1 MTEHVS
7 KVYVGEDLN
16 RLKQLINDGVAV
28 MNEIETLKGGLSDTV
43 KNVAEELDIKAAQLN
58 KALRVYKDNMTYIF
72 GSWEFKFNM
81 TQAVIP
87 RTVPM
92 HSITVVSFTEN

>member
-7 KVYVGEDLN
+7 KVYVGEDLA

-58 KALRVYKDNMTYIF
+58 KAIKVAYKNNLGEEKDKLAEI
-72 GSWEFKFNM
+72 EDILD
-81 TQAVIP
+81 AVGI
-87 RTVPM
+87 
-92 HSITVVSFTEN
+92 

>member
-58 KALRVYKDNMTYIF
+58 KAIKVAYKNNLGEEKDKLAEI
-72 GSWEFKFNM
+72 EDILD
-81 TQAVIP
+81 AVGI
-87 RTVPM
+87 
-92 HSITVVSFTEN
+92 

>member
-1 MTEHVS
+1 MFKVVIPKNWYYSLHTVLGGLNMTEHVS

-72 GSWEFKFNM
+72 GS
-81 TQAVIP
+81 
-87 RTVPM
+87 
-92 HSITVVSFTEN
+92 